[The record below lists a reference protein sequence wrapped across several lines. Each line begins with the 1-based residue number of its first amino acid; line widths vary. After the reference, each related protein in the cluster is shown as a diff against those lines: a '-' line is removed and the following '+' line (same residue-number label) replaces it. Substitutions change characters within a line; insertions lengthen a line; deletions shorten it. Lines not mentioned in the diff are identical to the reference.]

1 MQHAKRIGND
11 LSQTFLK
18 LEQLSLSK
26 FCLNYSFEW
35 QYLIWILVA
44 KQSSLFNDK
53 SMEIQD
59 LTLSIKQDIG
69 NLNRQIAQLQQ
80 VWMNRF
86 EDMCNTCLVLVY
98 ESYKWKQIEKLANTF
113 QFSCF
118 CFTSKTNFE
127 SLSKIIHWSSF
138 FSRN

>member
-26 FCLNYSFEW
+26 FSELFSRMTIPYSV
-35 QYLIWILVA
+35 LVA

-59 LTLSIKQDIG
+59 LTLSIKQDIS

-80 VWMNRF
+80 V
-86 EDMCNTCLVLVY
+86 
-98 ESYKWKQIEKLANTF
+98 
-113 QFSCF
+113 
-118 CFTSKTNFE
+118 
-127 SLSKIIHWSSF
+127 
-138 FSRN
+138 